1 MCLLNFVLGN
11 SVACVKQ
18 TPALCEDVPAAPTA
32 PSSRLSRSLGLSTK
46 PPMGAGCRQ
55 GLAWFGERRLEAV
68 WAPPSC
74 SGRMGLCQGQVRWQ
88 MVAEGGGSLQGNEV
102 AHYQAIFLGG

>member
-18 TPALCEDVPAAPTA
+18 TPALCEDVPASPMA

-46 PPMGAGCRQ
+46 PPMGAGCRH
-55 GLAWFGERRLEAV
+55 GLET
-68 WAPPSC
+68 
-74 SGRMGLCQGQVRWQ
+74 
-88 MVAEGGGSLQGNEV
+88 GGSRQYGLPLP
-102 AHYQAIFLGG
+102 AAGGWGYARDR